1 MAKVVQLGKGGTVRQ
16 DGPVSGHPNK
26 MVQLA
31 KMAKVRTCTNKE
43 QAIDKYTKIRK
54 HLKYIQ
60 GNKK

>member
-31 KMAKVRTCTNKE
+31 KMAKVRTCTK
-43 QAIDKYTKIRK
+43 QRQITSR
-54 HLKYIQ
+54 LKY
-60 GNKK
+60 NKKR